1 MSTFDER
8 ERRALDEFSDK
19 MDAVLPGHP
28 NKKTLLDFVRVAAAT
43 SKVERPSYG
52 DELIKARVEAQE
64 WQLSAESYE
73 KLYVDTLSKLED
85 LEKRHKAL
93 SDNFSPWCPVEASA
107 FRPGREGVLF
117 DPQHTPLS
125 FREAPRHR
133 TLRSSS
139 ETKKPSPTGHLRLP

>member
-93 SDNFSPWCPVEASA
+93 SDNFSRLIALVKEL
-107 FRPGREGVLF
+107 EE
-117 DPQHTPLS
+117 DNMKK
-125 FREAPRHR
+125 APRSGEYR
-133 TLRSSS
+133 IRYPDQEGS
-139 ETKKPSPTGHLRLP
+139 